1 MLAEYV
7 DYLIAFDNENSKATK
22 YTCNIAKKSGKK
34 VVIMS

>member
-7 DYLIAFDNENSKATK
+7 DYLIAFQESNSKGTN
-22 YTCNIAKKSGKK
+22 YTCNIAHKKGKK